1 MNNSLLKYTV
11 NSEEYKFFY
20 REEIL
25 FESTKNNPFLYLS
38 VEKEGVKKLLP
49 FNEFEIEKEEE
60 NLLEI
65 KFFAVSCV
73 VKIAINCDENNVF
86 FSLKK
91 IGRTDDRLYIRL
103 NKKDTR
109 TVGLG
114 LNVIKQLDKE
124 KIGILDRLKKKKK
137 DKEYINADNTLN
149 FYVVNG
155 YYFSNCNIN
164 DWELEIDKSVILSSA
179 QEKIE
184 FRLEYNKKFSFLQ
197 QKSYKLLKIN
207 FSDIEK
213 VLESD
218 YNGVI
223 TEYDTDIKTPYIIN
237 KIRRNKSVFITLSPV
252 VKDTDY
258 DYDSFDKS
266 TMIKVSKGYV
276 TDITDKK
283 NERAFMNRIRK
294 ICDLNPDGIYVDE
307 KEVDLDGNVILKNA
321 LFYENLHSL
330 IKTVLCEYTQKYIIY
345 NKLNSSDIIENPIET
360 KEEKKKDSL
369 IFSYKKD
376 LKIIK
381 ELYAINYEDIRKKE
395 NIYINN
401 LLFSGYK
408 SYFYEC
414 APSDVPELI
423 YQGKLQLIV
432 DNSKILKNKRFRKKT
447 PKN

>member
-11 NSEEYKFFY
+11 NSDIYKFFY
-20 REEIL
+20 RDEIL

-60 NLLEI
+60 NLFEI

-73 VKIAINCDENNVF
+73 VKITINCDENNVF

-114 LNVIKQLDKE
+114 LNVIKQLDSE
-124 KIGILDRLKKKKK
+124 KIGILDRLKEKKK
-137 DKEYINADNTLN
+137 DKEYLNIDNTLN

-155 YYFSNCNIN
+155 YYFSNGNIN
-164 DWELEIDKSVILSSA
+164 DWELEINKSVLLSSA
-179 QEKIE
+179 QENIE
-184 FRLEYNKKFSFLQ
+184 FRLEFNKRFSFLQ
-197 QKSYKLLKIN
+197 QNSYKLLKTK

-213 VLESD
+213 VTESD
-218 YNGVI
+218 YDGVI
-223 TEYDTDIKTPYIIN
+223 TEYNSDIKTPYIIR
-237 KIRRNKSVFITLSPV
+237 KIRRNKIVFITLSPV
-252 VKDTDY
+252 VKESDY
-258 DYDSFDKS
+258 DYNSFNKY
-266 TMIKVSKGYV
+266 TMIKVNSGFIV
-276 TDITDKK
+276 DTTDK
-283 NERAFMNRIRK
+283 NNVRAFMNRIRK

-307 KEVDLDGNVILKNA
+307 KEAELTGNSLLKNA

-345 NKLNSSDIIENPIET
+345 NKLNSSDIIENPIKTIE
-360 KEEKKKDSL
+360 EEKKDSI
-369 IFSYKKD
+369 IFSYKND
-376 LKIIK
+376 LKISE
-381 ELYAINYEDIRKKE
+381 ELYSVNYEEIRKKE
-395 NIYINN
+395 NIFINN

-414 APSDVPELI
+414 TSLDVPDLI

-432 DNSKILKNKRFRKKT
+432 DDSKLLKNKRFRKKIG
-447 PKN
+447 KN

>member
-1 MNNSLLKYTV
+1 MNNSLLKYAV
-11 NSEEYKFFY
+11 NSDGYKFFY

-60 NLLEI
+60 NLFEI

-73 VKIAINCDENNVF
+73 VKITINCDENNVF
-86 FSLKK
+86 FTIKK

-114 LNVIKQLDKE
+114 LNVLKQLDSE
-124 KIGILDRLKKKKK
+124 KVGILDRLKEKKK
-137 DKEYINADNTLN
+137 DKEYLNVDNTLN

-155 YYFSNCNIN
+155 YYFSNGNIN
-164 DWELEIDKSVILSSA
+164 DWELEIDKSVLISSA
-179 QEKIE
+179 QENIE
-184 FRLEYNKKFSFLQ
+184 FRLEFNKRFSFLQ
-197 QKSYKLLKIN
+197 QNSYKLLKTN

-213 VLESD
+213 ITETD
-218 YNGVI
+218 YDGVI
-223 TEYDTDIKTPYIIN
+223 TEYSSDIKTPYIIR
-237 KIRRNKSVFITLSPV
+237 KIRRNKIVFITLSPV
-252 VKDTDY
+252 VKEKDY

-266 TMIKVSKGYV
+266 TMIKISGGYLV
-276 TDITDKK
+276 DTADKN

-307 KEVDLDGNVILKNA
+307 KGAEPTGNTLLKNV

-330 IKTVLCEYTQKYIIY
+330 IKTVLGEYTKKYIIY
-345 NKLNSSDIIENPIET
+345 NKLNSSDIIENPI
-360 KEEKKKDSL
+360 KIQEEEKKDSL
-369 IFSYKKD
+369 IYSYKNN
-376 LKIIK
+376 LKISE
-381 ELYAINYEDIRKKE
+381 ELYSVNYEEIRKKE
-395 NIYINN
+395 NIFINN

-414 APSDVPELI
+414 TSLDVPDLI

-432 DNSKILKNKRFRKKT
+432 DDSKLLKNKRFRKKT
-447 PKN
+447 SKN

>member
-11 NSEEYKFFY
+11 NSDEYKFFY

-73 VKIAINCDENNVF
+73 VKIMINCDENNVF
-86 FSLKK
+86 FSIKK
-91 IGRTDDRLYIRL
+91 IGRIDDRLYIRL

-114 LNVIKQLDKE
+114 LNVIKQLDSE
-124 KIGILDRLKKKKK
+124 KIGILDRLKEKKK
-137 DKEYINADNTLN
+137 DKEYINVDNTLN

-155 YYFSNCNIN
+155 YYFSNVNIN
-164 DWELEIDKSVILSSA
+164 DWELEIDKSVLLSSV
-179 QEKIE
+179 QENIE
-184 FRLEYNKKFSFLQ
+184 FRLEFDKRFSFLQ
-197 QKSYKLLKIN
+197 QNTYKLLKTN
-207 FSDIEK
+207 FLDIEK
-213 VLESD
+213 VINTD
-218 YNGVI
+218 YDGVI
-223 TEYDTDIKTPYIIN
+223 TEYNSDIKTLYTIR
-237 KIRRNKSVFITLSPV
+237 KIRKNKSVFITLSPV
-252 VKDTDY
+252 IKESDY
-258 DYDSFDKS
+258 DYYAFNNL
-266 TMIKVSKGYV
+266 TMIKVKSGYIV
-276 TDITDKK
+276 NITDKD

-307 KEVDLDGNVILKNA
+307 KEVELTGNTLLKNT

-330 IKTVLCEYTQKYIIY
+330 IKTVLSEYTQKYIIY
-345 NKLNSSDIIENPIET
+345 NKLNSSDIIENPIKI
-360 KEEKKKDSL
+360 KEEENKNSI
-369 IFSYKKD
+369 IFSYKNN
-376 LKIIK
+376 LKISK
-381 ELYAINYEDIRKKE
+381 ELYAINYEEIRKKE
-395 NIYINN
+395 NVFINN

-414 APSDVPELI
+414 TSLDVPDLI

-432 DNSKILKNKRFRKKT
+432 DDNKLLKNKRFCKKT
-447 PKN
+447 IKN

>member
-11 NSEEYKFFY
+11 NSDIYKFFY
-20 REEIL
+20 RDEIL

-60 NLLEI
+60 NLFEI

-73 VKIAINCDENNVF
+73 VKITINCDENNVF
-86 FSLKK
+86 FSIKK

-114 LNVIKQLDKE
+114 LNVIKQLDSE
-124 KIGILDRLKKKKK
+124 KIGIIDRLKEKKK
-137 DKEYINADNTLN
+137 DKEYLNIDNTLN

-155 YYFSNCNIN
+155 YYFSNGNIN
-164 DWELEIDKSVILSSA
+164 DWEIEINKTVLLSSA
-179 QEKIE
+179 QENIE
-184 FRLEYNKKFSFLQ
+184 FRLEFNKRFSFLQ
-197 QKSYKLLKIN
+197 QNSYKLLKTN

-213 VLESD
+213 VAESD
-218 YNGVI
+218 YDGVI
-223 TEYDTDIKTPYIIN
+223 TQYNSDIKTPYIIR
-237 KIRRNKSVFITLSPV
+237 KIRRNKIVFITLSPV
-252 VKDTDY
+252 VKNTDY
-258 DYDSFDKS
+258 DYNSFDKS
-266 TMIKVSKGYV
+266 TMIKVSSGFIV
-276 TDITDKK
+276 DTTDKN

-307 KEVDLDGNVILKNA
+307 KEVDLTGNSLLKNA

-345 NKLNSSDIIENPIET
+345 NKLNSSDIIENPIKINE
-360 KEEKKKDSL
+360 EEKKDFL
-369 IFSYKKD
+369 IFSYKNN
-376 LKIIK
+376 LKISE
-381 ELYAINYEDIRKKE
+381 ELYSVNYNEIRKKE
-395 NIYINN
+395 NIFINN

-414 APSDVPELI
+414 TSSDVPDLI

-432 DNSKILKNKRFRKKT
+432 DDSKLLKNKRFRKKT
-447 PKN
+447 VKK

>member
-11 NSEEYKFFY
+11 NSDIYKFFY
-20 REEIL
+20 RDEIL

-60 NLLEI
+60 NLFEI

-73 VKIAINCDENNVF
+73 VKITINCDENNVF

-114 LNVIKQLDKE
+114 LNVIKQLDSE
-124 KIGILDRLKKKKK
+124 KIGILDRLKEKKK
-137 DKEYINADNTLN
+137 DKEYLNIDNTLN

-155 YYFSNCNIN
+155 YYFSNGNIN
-164 DWELEIDKSVILSSA
+164 DWELEINKSVLLSSA
-179 QEKIE
+179 QENIE
-184 FRLEYNKKFSFLQ
+184 FRLEFNKRFSFLQ
-197 QKSYKLLKIN
+197 QNSYKLLKTN

-213 VLESD
+213 VTESD
-218 YNGVI
+218 YDGVI
-223 TEYDTDIKTPYIIN
+223 TQYNSDIKTPYIIR
-237 KIRRNKSVFITLSPV
+237 KIRRNKIVFITLFPV
-252 VKDTDY
+252 VKESDY
-258 DYDSFDKS
+258 DYNSFNKY
-266 TMIKVSKGYV
+266 TMIKVNSGFIV
-276 TDITDKK
+276 DTTDK
-283 NERAFMNRIRK
+283 NNVRAFMNRIRK

-307 KEVDLDGNVILKNA
+307 KEAELTGNSLLKNA

-345 NKLNSSDIIENPIET
+345 NKLNSSDIIENPIKTIE
-360 KEEKKKDSL
+360 EEKKDSI
-369 IFSYKKD
+369 IFSYKND
-376 LKIIK
+376 LKISE
-381 ELYAINYEDIRKKE
+381 ELYSVNYEEIRKKE
-395 NIYINN
+395 NIFINN

-414 APSDVPELI
+414 TSLDVPDLI

-432 DNSKILKNKRFRKKT
+432 DDSKLLKNKRFRKKIS
-447 PKN
+447 KN